1 MKFLIAG
8 LGSIGRRHF
17 RNLIALGETDI
28 LLYRTNK
35 ATLPDD
41 ELAGYPV
48 ETDLDAALA
57 HKPDAVIISNPT
69 ALHMDV
75 ALPAARA
82 GCHLF
87 LEKPISHNLDGVSE
101 LVEVAASNGVKTL
114 VGFQFRFHPSF
125 HQIKAWLDAGE
136 IGDPISVRAH
146 WGEWLPGWHPWEDY
160 RAGYAALPE
169 LGGGVI
175 RTLCHPLDYLRML
188 LGETEV
194 VACQTS
200 NVGLNLPVEDTAEI
214 ALNFANGTLG
224 QVHLNYN
231 QRPARHDME
240 IVGTRG
246 SIKWDNVDGVAHLYR
261 ADSES
266 WETFTPAA
274 DFERNTLFLDQTK
287 NFLAM
292 LRDNEAPICSL
303 HDGMRALELCMN
315 ALEYGDS
322 KNI

>member
-48 ETDLDAALA
+48 ETDLAAALA

-69 ALHMDV
+69 ALHLDV

-87 LEKPISHNLDGVSE
+87 LEKPISHNLTGVRE
-101 LVEVAASNGVKTL
+101 LVEMVARNGVKTL

-125 HQIKAWLDAGE
+125 RQIKSWLAADEVGE
-136 IGDPISVRAH
+136 PLSVRAH

-160 RAGYAALPE
+160 RTGYAARPE

-175 RTLCHPLDYLRML
+175 RTLCHPLDYVRML

-194 VACQTS
+194 VACQTA
-200 NVGLNLPVEDTAEI
+200 NHGLNLPVEDTAEI
-214 ALNFANGTLG
+214 ALKFANGALG
-224 QVHLNYN
+224 QIHLNYN
-231 QRPARHDME
+231 QRPARHDLE

-246 SIKWDNVDGVAHLYR
+246 TIKWDNADGAAHLFR
-261 ADSES
+261 VES
-266 WETFTPAA
+266 AKWETYMPAA

-292 LRDNEAPICSL
+292 LQQDAAPICSL
-303 HDGMRALELCMN
+303 TDGVRALELCMQ
-315 ALEYGDS
+315 ALEYEG
-322 KNI
+322 